1 MDLNEEELNL
11 IRDWFDSV
19 QDLNPDYLE
28 QKDYRLQV
36 KVLRSLGYRV
46 PHDVLRGA
54 SLPVPND
61 ET

>member
-1 MDLNEEELNL
+1 MELTEDELNL
-11 IRDWFDSV
+11 TREWFDSV

-36 KVLRSLGYRV
+36 KVLRALDRRV

-54 SLPVPND
+54 GLPLPAD